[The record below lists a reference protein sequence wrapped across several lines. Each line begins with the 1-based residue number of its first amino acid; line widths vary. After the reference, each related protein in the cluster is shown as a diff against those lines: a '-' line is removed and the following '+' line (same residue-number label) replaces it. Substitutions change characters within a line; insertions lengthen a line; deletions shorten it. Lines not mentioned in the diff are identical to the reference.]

1 MLPKLESFPMININA
16 DNTSTDRSFEDFN
29 KALRYA
35 KVPLLSD
42 PVKEHVTKDPSTID
56 KKLLYRGKQ
65 GH

>member
-1 MLPKLESFPMININA
+1 MININA